1 MKWNYTESDSRL
13 AHELQDALALLPPI
27 ASVLVKMGYSDIE
40 SAEKFLSP
48 KLSHVTDPFLI
59 PNLETAA
66 ERIMR
71 AIDAQE
77 EISVVGDYDVD
88 GVTAVTLL
96 VSFLRRFGLRP
107 HYFVPR
113 RKEEGYGLSSAI
125 IERVLSR
132 DRPTLFFALDCGT
145 NANEQVG
152 LLRSRGIDVIVIDHH
167 RSKTAEAPDAVLV
180 NPNSVFSSA
189 PDFSPM
195 CTAGLMFK
203 VLHGVL
209 KIMRSR
215 RDPRSFDIILRE
227 YLDLVAL
234 GTITDI
240 SPLVGEN
247 RTMVWFGLRQMKNTK
262 RKGLRALISVSNI
275 ADTADILPVDISH
288 RIGPRINASGRL
300 ADAALPVEMF
310 LCENEKRCAELAR
323 ELSEMNRDRQEIE
336 RGIYEKAIA
345 QIGTDVSG
353 RNALLACG
361 EWHPGVVGIVAGKL
375 ARHFNR
381 PCVVLGIEGHLAKGS
396 GRGVPGLNLIDI
408 LRPYGEKLDSWGGHP
423 MAVGISVEV
432 DKVEELREYLD
443 RAVGEAL
450 AKSGAEDADNRVLD
464 IAAWLT
470 PAEITAELFDQI
482 EQLSPFGEGNPEPI
496 FGIRGV
502 TMPEGAITFGGDNF
516 RFQILLPNFSRLGVV
531 AWHKAEGLP
540 DAGTCVDLAV
550 RLSWNN
556 YNGRKYQQAELV
568 AWRDTNER
576 ADGFSTGADA

>member
-1 MKWNYTESDSRL
+1 MKWIHTESDVRL
-13 AHELQDALALLPPI
+13 THELQDALALLPPI
-27 ASVLVKMGYSDIE
+27 ASVLVKMGYTDVE
-40 SAEKFLSP
+40 RAEKFLFP
-48 KLSHVTDPFLI
+48 KLAHVTDPFLI

-77 EISVVGDYDVD
+77 TVSIVGDYDVD

-113 RKEEGYGLSSAI
+113 RKDEGYGLSTAI
-125 IERVLSR
+125 VDRVLTR
-132 DRPTLFFALDCGT
+132 ERPTLFFALDCGT
-145 NANEQVG
+145 NANEQVER
-152 LLRSRGIDVIVIDHH
+152 LRSRGIDVVIVDHH
-167 RSKTAEAPDAVLV
+167 RSKTAEAPDAIMV
-180 NPNSVFSSA
+180 NPNSAFSAA

-262 RKGLRALISVSNI
+262 RKGLRALISASNI

-323 ELSEMNRDRQEIE
+323 ELSDMNRDRQEIE
-336 RGIYEKAIA
+336 RGIYDEAMA
-345 QIGTDVSG
+345 QIEADVPR

-375 ARHFNR
+375 SRHFNR
-381 PCVVLGIEGHLAKGS
+381 PCVVLGIEGNLAKGS
-396 GRGVPGLNLIDI
+396 GRGVPGLNLIDV
-408 LRPYGEKLDSWGGHP
+408 LRPYGDELDSWGGHP
-423 MAVGISVEV
+423 MAVGISVDV
-432 DKVEELREYLD
+432 SKVAEFREYLD

-450 AKSGAEDADNRVLD
+450 AKAGADSANERTLD
-464 IAAWLT
+464 IAAWLS
-470 PAEITAELFDQI
+470 PADITAELFDQI
-482 EQLSPFGEGNPEPI
+482 EQLSPFGEGNPEPV
-496 FGIRGV
+496 FGIRNIV
-502 TMPEGAITFGGDNF
+502 MPSGAIVFGGDNF

-531 AWHKAEGLP
+531 AWHKAEGVP
-540 DAGTCVDLAV
+540 AAGTRVDLAV

-568 AWRDTNER
+568 AWRPAAPE
-576 ADGFSTGADA
+576 ADAFAGTGS

>member
-1 MKWNYTESDSRL
+1 MKWIHTESDVRL
-13 AHELQDALALLPPI
+13 THELQDALALLPPI
-27 ASVLVKMGYSDIE
+27 ASVLVKMGYTDVE
-40 SAEKFLSP
+40 RAEKFLSP
-48 KLSHVTDPFLI
+48 KLAHVTDPFLI
-59 PNLETAA
+59 PNLESAA

-77 EISVVGDYDVD
+77 TVSIVGDYDVD

-113 RKEEGYGLSSAI
+113 RKDEGYGLSTAI
-125 IERVLSR
+125 VDRVLTR
-132 DRPTLFFALDCGT
+132 ERPTLFFALDCGT
-145 NANEQVG
+145 NANEQVER
-152 LLRSRGIDVIVIDHH
+152 LRSRGIDVVIVDHH
-167 RSKTAEAPDAVLV
+167 RSKTAEAPDAIMV
-180 NPNSVFSSA
+180 NPNSAFSAA

-262 RKGLRALISVSNI
+262 RKGLRALISASNI

-323 ELSEMNRDRQEIE
+323 ELSDMNRDRQEIE
-336 RGIYEKAIA
+336 RGIYDEAMA
-345 QIGTDVSG
+345 QIEADVPR

-375 ARHFNR
+375 SRHFNR
-381 PCVVLGIEGHLAKGS
+381 PCVVLGIEGNLAKGS
-396 GRGVPGLNLIDI
+396 GRGVPGLNLIDV
-408 LRPYGEKLDSWGGHP
+408 LRPYGDELDSWGGHP
-423 MAVGISVEV
+423 MAVGISVDV
-432 DKVEELREYLD
+432 SKVAEFREYLD

-450 AKSGAEDADNRVLD
+450 AKAGADSANERTLD
-464 IAAWLT
+464 IAAWLS
-470 PAEITAELFDQI
+470 PADITAELFDQI
-482 EQLSPFGEGNPEPI
+482 EQLSPFGEGNPEPV
-496 FGIRGV
+496 FGIRNIV
-502 TMPEGAITFGGDNF
+502 MPSGAIVFGGDNF

-531 AWHKAEGLP
+531 AWHKAEGVP
-540 DAGTCVDLAV
+540 AAGTRVDLAV

-568 AWRDTNER
+568 AWRPAVPE
-576 ADGFSTGADA
+576 ADAFAGTGS

>member
-1 MKWNYTESDSRL
+1 MKWIHTESDVQL
-13 AHELQDALALLPPI
+13 VHELQDALALLPPI
-27 ASVLVKMGYSDIE
+27 ASVLVKMGYADVE
-40 SAEKFLSP
+40 RAEKFLSP
-48 KLSHVTDPFLI
+48 KLAHVTDPFLI

-77 EISVVGDYDVD
+77 TVSVVGDYDVD

-113 RKEEGYGLSSAI
+113 RKDEGYGLSTAI
-125 IERVLSR
+125 VDRVLTR
-132 DRPTLFFALDCGT
+132 ERPSLFFALDCGT
-145 NANEQVG
+145 NANEQVER
-152 LLRSRGIDVIVIDHH
+152 LRSRGIDVVVVDHH
-167 RSKTAEAPDAVLV
+167 RSKTAEAPDAILV
-180 NPNSVFSSA
+180 NPNSAFSAA

-247 RTMVWFGLRQMKNTK
+247 RTMVRFGLRQMKNTK
-262 RKGLRALISVSNI
+262 RKGLRALISASNI

-336 RGIYEKAIA
+336 RGIYDEAMA
-345 QIGTDVSG
+345 QIEADISH

-375 ARHFNR
+375 SRHFNR
-381 PCVVLGIEGHLAKGS
+381 PCVVLGIEGNLAKGS
-396 GRGVPGLNLIDI
+396 GRGVPGLNLIDV
-408 LRPYGEKLDSWGGHP
+408 LRPYGDELDSWGGHP

-432 DKVEELREYLD
+432 SKVAEFREYLD

-450 AKSGAEDADNRVLD
+450 AKVGAGDVNERTLD
-464 IAAWLT
+464 IAAWLS
-470 PAEITAELFDQI
+470 PADITAELFDQI

-496 FGIRGV
+496 FGIRNIV
-502 TMPEGAITFGGDNF
+502 MPSGAIVFGGDNF

-531 AWHKAEGLP
+531 AWHKPEGVP
-540 DAGTCVDLAV
+540 VAGTCVDLAV

-568 AWRDTNER
+568 AWRSAAPEASAGTESR
-576 ADGFSTGADA
+576 

>member
-1 MKWNYTESDSRL
+1 MKWIHTESDVRL
-13 AHELQDALALLPPI
+13 THELQDALALLPPI
-27 ASVLVKMGYSDIE
+27 ASVLVKMGYTGVE
-40 SAEKFLSP
+40 CAEKFLSP
-48 KLSHVTDPFLI
+48 KLAHVTDPFLI
-59 PNLETAA
+59 PNLEPAA

-77 EISVVGDYDVD
+77 TVSIVGDYDVD

-113 RKEEGYGLSSAI
+113 RKDEGYGLSTAI
-125 IERVLSR
+125 VDRVLTR
-132 DRPTLFFALDCGT
+132 ERPTLFFALDCGT
-145 NANEQVG
+145 NANEQVER
-152 LLRSRGIDVIVIDHH
+152 LRSRGIDVVIVDHH
-167 RSKTAEAPDAVLV
+167 RSKTAEAPDAIMV
-180 NPNSVFSSA
+180 NPNSAFSAA

-262 RKGLRALISVSNI
+262 RKGLRALISASNI

-323 ELSEMNRDRQEIE
+323 ELSDMNRDRQEIE
-336 RGIYEKAIA
+336 RGIYDEAMA
-345 QIGTDVSG
+345 QIEADVPR

-375 ARHFNR
+375 SRHFNR
-381 PCVVLGIEGHLAKGS
+381 PCVVLGIEGNLAKGS
-396 GRGVPGLNLIDI
+396 GRGVPGLNLIDV
-408 LRPYGEKLDSWGGHP
+408 LRPYGDELDSWGGHP
-423 MAVGISVEV
+423 MAVGISVDV
-432 DKVEELREYLD
+432 SKVAEFREYLD

-450 AKSGAEDADNRVLD
+450 AKAGADSANERTLD
-464 IAAWLT
+464 IAAWLS
-470 PAEITAELFDQI
+470 PADITAELFDQI
-482 EQLSPFGEGNPEPI
+482 EQLSPFGEGNPEPV
-496 FGIRGV
+496 FGIRNIV
-502 TMPEGAITFGGDNF
+502 MPSGAIVFGGDNF

-531 AWHKAEGLP
+531 AWHKAEGVP
-540 DAGTCVDLAV
+540 AAGTRVDLAV

-568 AWRDTNER
+568 AWRPAAPE
-576 ADGFSTGADA
+576 ADAFAGTGS

>member
-1 MKWNYTESDSRL
+1 MKWVHTETDAHASL
-13 AHELQDALALLPPI
+13 ALRDGLELLPPI
-27 ASVLVKMGYSDIE
+27 ASVLVKMGFRE
-40 SAEKFLSP
+40 PEAAERFLFP

-59 PNLETAA
+59 PNLEAAA
-66 ERIMR
+66 ERIVK
-71 AIDAQE
+71 AIDARE
-77 EISVVGDYDVD
+77 RVAVVGDYDVD

-96 VSFLRRFGLRP
+96 VSFLRHFGLRP

-113 RKEEGYGLSSAI
+113 RKDEGYGLSSAI
-125 IERVLSR
+125 VARALARERPS
-132 DRPTLFFALDCGT
+132 LFFALDCGT
-145 NANEQVG
+145 NASEQVG
-152 LLRSRGIDVIVIDHH
+152 DLRSRGIEVVIVDHH
-167 RSKTAEAPDAVLV
+167 RSKTAEPPDAVLV
-180 NPNSVFSSA
+180 NPNSSFSAA
-189 PDFSPM
+189 PDYSPM

-247 RTMVWFGLRQMKNTK
+247 RTMVWFGLRQMKNTR
-262 RKGLRALISVSNI
+262 RKGLRALISASGI
-275 ADTADILPVDISH
+275 ADTADLFPVDVSH

-323 ELSEMNRDRQEIE
+323 ELSDMNRDRQEIE
-336 RGIYEKAIA
+336 RGIFEEALA
-345 QIGTDVSG
+345 QISG
-353 RNALLACG
+353 EAPRRHALLACG

-381 PCVVLGIEGHLAKGS
+381 PCVVLGVEGDLAKGS
-396 GRGVPGLNLIDI
+396 GRGVPGVNLIDV
-408 LRPYGEKLDSWGGHP
+408 LRPYGEKLESWGGHP

-432 DKVEELREYLD
+432 GKVPEFREYFD
-443 RAVGEAL
+443 AAVGRAL
-450 AKSGAEDADNRVLD
+450 AAAGTEVADERGLE
-464 IAAWLT
+464 IAAWLN
-470 PAEITAELFDQI
+470 PEEITAELFDQI
-482 EQLSPFGEGNPEPI
+482 SQLAPFGEGNPEPI
-496 FGIRGV
+496 FGLRDVVTPSGV
-502 TMPEGAITFGGDNF
+502 IVFGGDNF
-516 RFQILLPNFSRLGVV
+516 RFQMLLPNLSRLGVV
-531 AWHKAEGLP
+531 AWHLAEGVP
-540 DAGTCVDLAV
+540 AAGTRVDLAV

-568 AWRDTNER
+568 AWRP
-576 ADGFSTGADA
+576 AADAAPSGDSVR